1 MCCGETPH
9 NNRHR
14 RNTPAPAGETPHNN
28 RHRRNTPAPAG
39 IFFGSD
45 INVIF
50 VIEKNV
56 LWRDAT

>member
-1 MCCGETPH
+1 MKILLLKKG
-9 NNRHR
+9 
-14 RNTPAPAGETPHNN
+14 
-28 RHRRNTPAPAG
+28 G
-39 IFFGSD
+39 IFFWSD